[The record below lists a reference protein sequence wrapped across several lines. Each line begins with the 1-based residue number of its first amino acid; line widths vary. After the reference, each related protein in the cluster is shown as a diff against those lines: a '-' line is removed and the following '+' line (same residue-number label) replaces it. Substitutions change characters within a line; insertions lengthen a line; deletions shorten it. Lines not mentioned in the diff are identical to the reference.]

1 MKFKGIKRK
10 SKQARQP
17 TQKKSS
23 PTKTKQVKQ
32 EFPNIYRIITEKAR
46 KTVKQPRFW
55 IAMVTAFFLICLLL
69 IVYLVFRQVQ
79 ELRNTLQQR
88 SQSMMQLRR
97 WEAEIIRYPSYR
109 DAYVGA
115 SVIAYELGDFNKSRQ
130 YIERA
135 LEIDPNNIDARRLD
149 NSLKK
154 KGD

>member
-17 TQKKSS
+17 AQKKTS
-23 PTKTKQVKQ
+23 PTKTKQVRQ

-46 KTVKQPRFW
+46 KTLKQPRFW
-55 IAMVTAFFLICLLL
+55 IGMVTAFFLICLLL

-97 WEAEIIRYPSYR
+97 WEAAIMRYPGSR
-109 DAYVGA
+109 DAYIGA
-115 SVIAYELGDFNKSRQ
+115 SIVAYQLGDYNKSRQ
-130 YIERA
+130 YIEKA
-135 LEIDPNNIDARRLD
+135 LEIDPNNIDARKLE
-149 NSLKK
+149 NSL
-154 KGD
+154 